1 MVLQLLWAGGAI
13 GVWLIG
19 HPENSFSAN
28 WLSESGTSSTQCS
41 LGLHSHWCFCLSSEA
56 NAEVPV
62 GPDYLCQTPTPHSYP
77 RARQPSINASWVKK
91 FFDINLPLIHQAE
104 SFSNSFQLWKSAIHP
119 PHQEVSPPGWE
130 EIPPRGLL
138 ILPDFPG
145 SPPVVLSWS
154 TLGVRA
160 ILTYITAKAENRRKT
175 KSTAKVRVE
184 VLQLSGWYDW
194 SAKPMC
200 KTQSLGTCVS
210 LGQDVH
216 SLGVV
221 TSSKYHL

>member
-104 SFSNSFQLWKSAIHP
+104 STSSENLQS
-119 PHQEVSPPGWE
+119 
-130 EIPPRGLL
+130 
-138 ILPDFPG
+138 ILPTRRYLLLGGRRYHPEGCWFSQIFLAPH
-145 SPPVVLSWS
+145 PWSWAGPHWVS
-154 TLGVRA
+154 EQ
-160 ILTYITAKAENRRKT
+160 Y
-175 KSTAKVRVE
+175 
-184 VLQLSGWYDW
+184 
-194 SAKPMC
+194 
-200 KTQSLGTCVS
+200 SLIS
-210 LGQDVH
+210 QQRQ
-216 SLGVV
+216 
-221 TSSKYHL
+221 KIEEKQNPQQKWE